1 MTEASDGTAVDSEG
15 GAGKSLSLTLAK
27 ALGRSGCDVDR
38 ICDLRRLSGGASQ
51 ETWAFGAH
59 LRDGGVEQLI
69 LRRMP
74 QGERPGDLSA
84 GPELEAQ
91 VIALVASAGVPV
103 PAVREVLRPSDGAG
117 RGVVMNLIE
126 GETLARKIIRDHAF
140 DQARAEFADQAGQ
153 ILARIHA
160 VDATH
165 LALRVSDTAEEIEDL
180 WGKYLRSDMP
190 RPVFEIAFRWLRSHI
205 PDAGEP
211 RLVHGDFRNGNL
223 IFGPEGVRAVLDWE
237 LTHRGDPRED
247 LGWLCV
253 NSWRFGEIDKPAG
266 GLAGREELLS
276 AYERASGRAVD
287 RVGVHFWEVLGT
299 LRWGVMCASMVE
311 WIDNGSDA
319 SIERC
324 MIARRASET
333 EIDLMRL
340 LSSTGTAHAG

>member
-117 RGVVMNLIE
+117 RGFVMNLIE
-126 GETLARKIIRDHAF
+126 GETLARKIIRDMPSTRP
-140 DQARAEFADQAGQ
+140 ARSSP
-153 ILARIHA
+153 
-160 VDATH
+160 T
-165 LALRVSDTAEEIEDL
+165 
-180 WGKYLRSDMP
+180 
-190 RPVFEIAFRWLRSHI
+190 RPVRFSRAFTRWT
-205 PDAGEP
+205 P
-211 RLVHGDFRNGNL
+211 R
-223 IFGPEGVRAVLDWE
+223 
-237 LTHRGDPRED
+237 T
-247 LGWLCV
+247 
-253 NSWRFGEIDKPAG
+253 WRFGCPTPPKRLRICGGNISARICLGPCSKSRFAG
-266 GLAGREELLS
+266 FVHISRMQGN
-276 AYERASGRAVD
+276 RASSRAI
-287 RVGVHFWEVLGT
+287 F
-299 LRWGVMCASMVE
+299 A
-311 WIDNGSDA
+311 
-319 SIERC
+319 
-324 MIARRASET
+324 
-333 EIDLMRL
+333 
-340 LSSTGTAHAG
+340 TAI